1 MSTDLDQ
8 DGQRLTIARQASAML
23 GDAKLRGVKMGRVGL
38 PRPGRKWWMLQGL
51 NLRPPRCERGA
62 LPLS

>member
-23 GDAKLRGVKMGRVGL
+23 GDAKLRGVKMVRVGA
-38 PRPGRKWWMLQGL
+38 PEAREKMVDAAGIEPAT
-51 NLRPPRCERGA
+51 P
-62 LPLS
+62 SV